1 MSGGPAG
8 DAASEEPLNGDV
20 SESVDASASTSGKGT
35 RRERHAS
42 SHSSSPDVSPMDFW
56 RSGRPRSH
64 RERQVSTAKGPQ
76 GVVARVRNMYLP
88 PWVPVVG
95 IMFVV
100 VGILALLF
108 VTRSATGAPRIG
120 KDHWHATYTFYT
132 CGEKQPNA
140 PTWESGVHTH
150 GDGVVHIHPFRSSE
164 EGPGARL
171 VKWFD
176 YGSGKLTQSEIRM
189 PGTSK
194 TWKNGDTC
202 PDGSTGELQV
212 FVNSKK
218 LSDWSRYLPK
228 DGDRIRLVFGPPQ
241 DLVQL
246 EDRIVIPEE
255 QATRTIEMTVAGNE
269 NTTAFDPASIQV
281 KAGEKVKILLKNTA
295 DVSHGL
301 RFAGSDGKYDTG
313 DDFVVV
319 PVGSDPEKA
328 DKGDVIEPGG
338 EGFTVVQFDDAGN
351 LEFKDPTANDPATGD
366 PFATGTVIVS
376 ETASATPA
384 AEQVDQEFDVL
395 MKDNVFEPAEIT
407 LAAGKKF
414 RLKLTDEGKFAHN
427 IRIAGKDGEFE
438 TEDDISS
445 VDVFPGTT
453 EELIGQ
459 IDEPGEYAIRD
470 DFHPGEMT
478 GKIIVE

>member
-1 MSGGPAG
+1 
-8 DAASEEPLNGDV
+8 
-20 SESVDASASTSGKGT
+20 
-35 RRERHAS
+35 
-42 SHSSSPDVSPMDFW
+42 MDFW
-56 RSGRPRSH
+56 RSGRSRSH
-64 RERQVSTAKGPQ
+64 REGPVSTSAKRSPGFM
-76 GVVARVRNMYLP
+76 ARVRNMYLP

-108 VTRSATGAPRIG
+108 ITRSATGAPRIG
-120 KDHWHATYTFYT
+120 KDHWHATYTYYV

-150 GDGVVHIHPFRSSE
+150 GDGVLHIHPFRSSE

-171 VKWFD
+171 VKWFE
-176 YGSGKLTQSEIRM
+176 YGSGKLSQSEIRM

-194 TWKNGDTC
+194 TWKNGDEC
-202 PDGSTGELQV
+202 PDGTKGEVQV

-218 LSDWSRYLPK
+218 LSDWSRFLPK

-241 DLVQL
+241 ELVQL

-255 QATRTIEMTVAGNE
+255 QAARTIEISVSGNE
-269 NTTAFDPASIQV
+269 SETKFDPASIQV
-281 KAGEKVKILLKNTA
+281 KAGEKVKILLTNEA

-313 DDFVVV
+313 DDFVAV
-319 PVGSDPEKA
+319 PVGSDPTKA
-328 DKGDVIEPGG
+328 EQGDVIEPGAQ
-338 EGFTVVQFDDAGN
+338 GFTVVQFDAAGN

-366 PFATGTVIVS
+366 PFATGTVVVS
-376 ETASATPA
+376 EATSATPE
-384 AEQVDQEFDVL
+384 AEAVEQEFDVL
-395 MKDNVFEPAEIT
+395 LKDNVFEPATLT

-414 RLKLTDEGKFAHN
+414 RLKLQNDGKFAHN

-438 TEDDISS
+438 TADDISS
-445 VDVFPGTT
+445 VDVFPGTA

-459 IDEPGEYAIRD
+459 IDDPGEYAIRD

-478 GKIIVE
+478 GTITVE

>member
-1 MSGGPAG
+1 MNGGPAG
-8 DAASEEPLNGDV
+8 DAPTEEPLSGDV
-20 SESVDASASTSGKGT
+20 SESADASASASGKGT

-76 GVVARVRNMYLP
+76 GVFARVRNMYLP
-88 PWVPVVG
+88 PWVPVAG
-95 IMFVV
+95 IIFVV
-100 VGILALLF
+100 FGILALLF

-120 KDHWHATYTFYT
+120 KDHWHATYTFYA

-176 YGSGKLTQSEIRM
+176 YGSGKLTHTEIRM
-189 PGTSK
+189 PGSSK
-194 TWKNGDTC
+194 TWKNGDEC
-202 PDGSTGELQV
+202 PDGSKGELQV

-228 DGDRIRLVFGPPQ
+228 DGDRIRLDFGAPQ

-255 QATRTIEMTVAGNE
+255 QATRTIEMTVTGDE
-269 NTTAFDPASIQV
+269 SGTKFDPASIQA
-281 KAGEKVKILLKNTA
+281 KAGEKVKIHLTNTA
-295 DVSHGL
+295 AVSHGL
-301 RFAGSDGKYDTG
+301 RFAGSDGEYDTG

-338 EGFTVVQFDDAGN
+338 EGFTVVQFDAAGT

-376 ETASATPA
+376 ESASATPA

-414 RLKLTDEGKFAHN
+414 RLKLTNEGKFAHN

-445 VDVFPGTT
+445 VDVFPGTA

-459 IDEPGEYAIRD
+459 IDEPGEYEIRD

-478 GKIIVE
+478 GKIILE